1 LSKQLLMMK
10 RRMLYVSEF
19 PMEGDANVMGNLT
32 APIGGVNPQTRS
44 GRTIRPPE
52 RLFQEIGAF
61 TAQGAT
67 AAANYEIALTAAE
80 IQYYNTMKGLGEMRE
95 NMDVYRLD

>member
-1 LSKQLLMMK
+1 MMK

-95 NMDVYRLD
+95 NMDVYPLD